1 MQTLECTGL
10 WWLPQDEA
18 SYVGGT
24 LRISANGDLTLSLVG
39 ALGPVEHPF
48 GNKNHNVI
56 LGSVDKSPGGNEVS
70 LVGCMRTQGTFG
82 SFAGAREVY
91 HASRGYFGAHLS
103 KESDFAFKELRLTIG
118 GLTEWAHPMS
128 GFGGAQI
135 ARFKPGEKFSL
146 VEYTPAASVG
156 SPAAG
161 GEVSLALTL
170 KSQHGLHKYA
180 FEEEAYLSV
189 ECERVRSA
197 DELNGDYA
205 YPLQNLMTFVC
216 DRPQRVEEFSVYP
229 ATPSR
234 ERPVSPIQVIG
245 ARVQPEDDEE
255 AKDPVRRFQMLFT
268 LQDADFAVLVAKW
281 FQLME
286 RYDAACN
293 IYFGLKYGPPAY
305 VDMTFA
311 GMAQVLHLYYSRRDD
326 GMARRAAEIRRLKEI
341 LAGLTDAD
349 SEWVVNH
356 VGANPY
362 PTFDAELRE
371 LLNEHAPVMNPLV
384 SNRPDRFVNE
394 VTNSLHYI
402 IHREP
407 EMYAA
412 SGHGADLYWALE
424 KLRFLVKACFLA
436 ELGFSGQKSLDLFGR
451 NAMYQHVRQQEA
463 LRESQ
468 SPSTLNAPPPAI
480 G

>member
-1 MQTLECTGL
+1 MGAPDVGL
-10 WWLPQDEA
+10 RR
-18 SYVGGT
+18 V
-24 LRISANGDLTLSLVG
+24 
-39 ALGPVEHPF
+39 
-48 GNKNHNVI
+48 
-56 LGSVDKSPGGNEVS
+56 
-70 LVGCMRTQGTFG
+70 
-82 SFAGAREVY
+82 
-91 HASRGYFGAHLS
+91 
-103 KESDFAFKELRLTIG
+103 
-118 GLTEWAHPMS
+118 
-128 GFGGAQI
+128 QI

-311 GMAQVLHLYYSRRDD
+311 GMRKSCTCTTQGGMTGWPDGPQRSGGSRKSSP
-326 GMARRAAEIRRLKEI
+326 GSQ
-341 LAGLTDAD
+341 TPT
-349 SEWVVNH
+349 
-356 VGANPY
+356 ANGSS
-362 PTFDAELRE
+362 T
-371 LLNEHAPVMNPLV
+371 
-384 SNRPDRFVNE
+384 
-394 VTNSLHYI
+394 T
-402 IHREP
+402 
-407 EMYAA
+407 
-412 SGHGADLYWALE
+412 
-424 KLRFLVKACFLA
+424 
-436 ELGFSGQKSLDLFGR
+436 SGQTPTPRST
-451 NAMYQHVRQQEA
+451 
-463 LRESQ
+463 
-468 SPSTLNAPPPAI
+468 PSC
-480 G
+480 GSC